1 MTQYSYQLSTSY
13 AGLTTGNLESM
24 SLPVPAPHHSLLV
37 YSKPITTGDASVK
50 GLGWRKTTWHWDFL
64 TQAQYDKL
72 RVYCS
77 GLSAVVYINTRK
89 NDGTYQVYKTTMI
102 WPPEEPEYIGGK
114 LLDITVEFRALA
126 ESTS

>member
-1 MTQYSYQLSTSY
+1 M
-13 AGLTTGNLESM
+13 
-24 SLPVPAPHHSLLV
+24 
-37 YSKPITTGDASVK
+37 
-50 GLGWRKTTWHWDFL
+50 
-64 TQAQYDKL
+64 
-72 RVYCS
+72 YCS